1 MNPYVTDPSLYGQ
14 YYTMGQNPHG
24 GHHGAYAAYYNA
36 AAYASA
42 HNSAAAAHA
51 VATVT
56 GQPPVT
62 AAAVP
67 GYATTNSA
75 QIVPQVNHNPQNALT
90 TIHPEQSRN
99 SSKNAMNVVDVNPS
113 SIVNNGRV
121 YFREEDNESKKSFY
135 DAINMESVK
144 EIITFKVRK
153 IGHDYV

>member
-62 AAAVP
+62 AAAIP

-90 TIHPEQSRN
+90 TIHPAQSRN
-99 SSKNAMNVVDVNPS
+99 SSLKQGKLYSMCKRNV
-113 SIVNNGRV
+113 I
-121 YFREEDNESKKSFY
+121 FWAKKTFALQDY
-135 DAINMESVK
+135 INQ
-144 EIITFKVRK
+144 IIFPLF
-153 IGHDYV
+153 I